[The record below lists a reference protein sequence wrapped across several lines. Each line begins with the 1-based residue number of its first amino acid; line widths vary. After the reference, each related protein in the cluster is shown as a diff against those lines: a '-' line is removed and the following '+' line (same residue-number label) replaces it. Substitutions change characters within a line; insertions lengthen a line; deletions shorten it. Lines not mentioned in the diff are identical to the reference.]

1 MSTSPPRARAVARVR
16 PADNAP
22 VGEARLV
29 RRRRPGYLG
38 PLHLLQ
44 LLLLEAVVLGIL
56 VAVKSGAVIVAG
68 AAVVAGVRP
77 TRSVLWHGRRSWD
90 PARSRPPAA
99 RAAGQHRRP
108 AERRGSRRRAGPARA
123 AGRRR
128 HAAAPGDQRP
138 AWYRALRPDP
148 RR

>member
-56 VAVKSGAVIVAG
+56 VAVKSGPVIVAG
-68 AAVVAGVRP
+68 AAVLA
-77 TRSVLWHGRRSWD
+77 VLLL
-90 PARSRPPAA
+90 AVML
-99 RAAGQHRRP
+99 
-108 AERRGSRRRAGPARA
+108 SRRNGRWWLEVRIIGRQYR
-123 AGRRR
+123 GRRRR
-128 HAAAPGDQRP
+128 HAVPAADARLAALRVLAPGLSVRD
-138 AWYRALRPDP
+138 
-148 RR
+148 